1 MMAVGDEIITL
12 DEVAKLT
19 KYKKSYLYQIY
30 NSFRDYGVRILK
42 PAPNARPRF
51 YRSDIL
57 KMMESP
63 K

>member
-1 MMAVGDEIITL
+1 MSPTDEILTL
-12 DEVAKLT
+12 DDVAKLT

-30 NSFRDYGVRILK
+30 NSFRDYGVQILK

-51 YRSDIL
+51 YKSEIL
-57 KMMESP
+57 KMMEVQ

>member
-1 MMAVGDEIITL
+1 MTPPDEILTL
-12 DEVAKLT
+12 DDVAKLT
-19 KYKKSYLYQIY
+19 RYKKSYLYQIY

-51 YRSDIL
+51 YKSDIL
-57 KMMESP
+57 KMLEAQ